1 MIYDKPITLNTLKL
15 KNRYIMA
22 PVKTAYGT
30 PKGDVTNRHLIYYE
44 NMAKGGVALII
55 LEPVSV
61 SQSGKEHPKQLTIHL
76 DDSVENLKK
85 ITDVIH
91 KNGSLAC
98 LNINHAGRAA
108 LPKATGMNPKAPSAV
123 MCPTTGATPDVLN
136 KDEIEEILKAYETAI
151 IRAKEADFDAVE
163 VQCGHG
169 YLISQFLS
177 GRTNLRDDEYGKDRS
192 LFLNR
197 VLKIVQRNKGS
208 LTTFVRISASEFV
221 EKGIDPEKNRVIL
234 DAAKKYGF
242 DAVHCGLG
250 SSCDTPPWYFSH
262 MAMPQEKQIEV
273 FKKIREMTDLP
284 MIAAGR
290 MADIDKIKMFENEN
304 IADFIAFGRPLI
316 ADPNLV
322 NKLINKQYDDAVLC
336 GYCLQGCLVNVKSGV
351 GVGCIVNPEVDKRP
365 LEKDRVSKKI
375 AVIGGGPAGMSAAI
389 AFSKKGHNVTL
400 FEKDGKL
407 GGNFILAAL
416 TPSKKTMNRPLSGLI
431 KMTEKYVKNIELNS
445 EFTQK
450 DMDKFDYFVVAAGA
464 KQNIP
469 DIENLDKQYWMTSI
483 EYFKG
488 EKNVQGKKVL
498 VIGAG
503 MAGMEAAEELAD
515 KGYDVIATKRTDT
528 IANDM
533 EPITKALMMQRLKR
547 KNNIKIMP
555 NTTVLK
561 FAEDSVEYKHEGK
574 DGKWKPFDT
583 IIVASGMNPEN
594 ELYNTLKEKGKDVDV
609 IGDADKPADIYS
621 ATHAGYNLA
630 CEKGF

>member
-1 MIYDKPITLNTLKL
+1 MIYDKPTTLNTLRL
-15 KNRYIMA
+15 KNRYFMA
-22 PVKTAYGT
+22 PVKMAYGT
-30 PKGDVTNRHLIYYE
+30 PKGDVTERHLLYYE

-76 DDSVENLKK
+76 DNSVENLKK
-85 ITDVIH
+85 ITNVIH

-108 LPKATGMNPKAPSAV
+108 LPKATGMNPKAPSAI
-123 MCPTTGATPDVLN
+123 MCPTTGATPDALS
-136 KDEIEEILKAYETAI
+136 KDEIEEILKNYETAVK
-151 IRAKEADFDAVE
+151 RAIEAEFDAIE

-177 GRTNLRDDEYGKDRS
+177 DRTNLRDDEYGKDKS

-197 VLKIVQRNKGS
+197 VFDLVQKNRGN

-221 EKGIDPEKNRVIL
+221 KEGIDPEKNRVIL
-234 DAAKKYGF
+234 DAAEKYGF

-273 FKKIREMTDLP
+273 FKKIRKMTDLP

-290 MADIDKIKMFENEN
+290 MADVDKIKMFEEEN
-304 IADFIAFGRPLI
+304 ISDFIAFGRPLI

-322 NKLINKQYDDAVLC
+322 NKLINQQYADAVLC
-336 GYCLQGCLVNVKSGV
+336 GYCLQGCLVNVKSGA
-351 GVGCIVNPEVDKRP
+351 GVGCIVNPEVDKKP
-365 LEKDRVSKKI
+365 LEKDKTSKNI
-375 AVIGGGPAGMSAAI
+375 AIIGGGPAGMSAAV

-400 FEKDGKL
+400 FEKDNEL

-416 TPSKKTMNRPLSGLI
+416 APYKKTMKRPLLGLI
-431 KMTEKYVKNIELNS
+431 KMTEKYVKNIKLNY

-450 DMDKFDYFVVAAGA
+450 DMDGFDYFVVATGA

-469 DIENLDKQYWMTSI
+469 DIENLNGQYWITSI
-483 EYFKG
+483 EYFK
-488 EKNVQGKKVL
+488 NQKKVRGKRIL

-515 KGYDVIATKRTDT
+515 KGYEVIATKRTDT

-533 EPITKALMMQRLKR
+533 EPITKALMMQRLKNR
-547 KNNIKIMP
+547 DNIKIMP
-555 NTTVLK
+555 NTTVIK
-561 FAEDSVEYKHEGK
+561 FSENSVKYKHEGK
-574 DGKWKPFDT
+574 DGEWEPFDT

-594 ELYNTLKEKGKDVDV
+594 ELYKILKEKGKDVDV
-609 IGDADKPADIYS
+609 IGDAKDPKDIYS

-630 CEKGF
+630 CEKRF